1 MAAPWEHLGE
11 IASVAQLTGLDAVK
25 LIGLIVQAANTAR
38 MHKKNC
44 KQFARHLK
52 LIVKKNIGMG
62 VEAKKF
68 GELLMSSGDVSNE
81 DICWATFHGGYDF
94 GYLIKLL
101 TGKNLAETQEGFFE
115 LMNVF
120 FPRVYDIKHIISSRS

>member
-1 MAAPWEHLGE
+1 
-11 IASVAQLTGLDAVK
+11 
-25 LIGLIVQAANTAR
+25 
-38 MHKKNC
+38 
-44 KQFARHLK
+44 
-52 LIVKKNIGMG
+52 MG

-68 GELLMSSGDVSNE
+68 GELLMSSGVVSNE

-115 LMNVF
+115 SMNVF